1 MLQLDGIW
9 ILEMLQSDGIFGVA
23 VLIVWRKG
31 LSELS
36 AKHAG
41 TSSADVS
48 YTLQH
53 IVTGCWSQTFEGPSV
68 SMPTFWMHW
77 KILEASSQRRFLA
90 RRSQRPLPISGKVK
104 ESRCLT
110 QAVTAMW
117 NPSKMQDFESSQLH
131 INDYK
136 WSRYIIPPT
145 HVQKQMT
152 IFISP
157 SVPKTKREYI
167 PT

>member
-48 YTLQH
+48 YTL
-53 IVTGCWSQTFEGPSV
+53 
-68 SMPTFWMHW
+68 
-77 KILEASSQRRFLA
+77 
-90 RRSQRPLPISGKVK
+90 
-104 ESRCLT
+104 
-110 QAVTAMW
+110 
-117 NPSKMQDFESSQLH
+117 
-131 INDYK
+131 
-136 WSRYIIPPT
+136 
-145 HVQKQMT
+145 
-152 IFISP
+152 
-157 SVPKTKREYI
+157 
-167 PT
+167 

>member
-53 IVTGCWSQTFEGPSV
+53 IVTGCWSQTFEGPANILDALEDIGSQQ
-68 SMPTFWMHW
+68 PE
-77 KILEASSQRRFLA
+77 KIPRTEVAATAPNLRESQRKQVPDTGCNSDVESLQNA
-90 RRSQRPLPISGKVK
+90 RLRI
-104 ESRCLT
+104 
-110 QAVTAMW
+110 VTTT
-117 NPSKMQDFESSQLH
+117 
-131 INDYK
+131 YK
-136 WSRYIIPPT
+136 
-145 HVQKQMT
+145 
-152 IFISP
+152 
-157 SVPKTKREYI
+157 
-167 PT
+167 